1 MSTSM
6 KTVLLI
12 CPVLLSFACS
22 DKKKFGGDVAASK
35 IPAVADAT
43 PNTSNEPSAEE
54 SSDAPVV
61 TPAPGKVIPTTCSS
75 ATGDITKVT
84 LLSSGVNLAINN
96 QTLRYELSVLSCKD
110 GSVVPIKDQT
120 ISFDLNLST
129 TNGFKDIAYSV
140 LDPMSS
146 KTISSGPLETVVGS
160 DLFGNKGNVAHWV
173 TKSMSYSSTLDKVIL
188 EINLKNIRLQAQDA
202 LSTEAESYLQVGTA
216 AAVTQKLKILDQ

>member
-12 CPVLLSFACS
+12 CPVLLTFACS

-43 PNTSNEPSAEE
+43 PNTSTEAPAEDNETTAEVPVIDKVVPS
-54 SSDAPVV
+54 
-61 TPAPGKVIPTTCSS
+61 TCSS

-129 TNGFKDIAYSV
+129 LNGFKDIAYSV
-140 LDPMSS
+140 LDPITS
-146 KTISSGPLETVVGS
+146 KTISSGPLDTVIGS

-216 AAVTQKLKILDQ
+216 AAVTQKLKILAQ